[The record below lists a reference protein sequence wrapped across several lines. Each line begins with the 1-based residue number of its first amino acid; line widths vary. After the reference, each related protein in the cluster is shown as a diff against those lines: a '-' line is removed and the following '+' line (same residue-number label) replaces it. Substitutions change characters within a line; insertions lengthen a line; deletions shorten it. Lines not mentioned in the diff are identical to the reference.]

1 MIPILFEKEEL
12 DFTSNGIGRLTD
24 AISCPVTEV
33 RNGVYELEMQYPIT
47 GKLFSQLTRGKYI
60 YTTHDEGK
68 DGQPFQIYMISK
80 PINGICTY
88 YARHISY
95 QLSKIVVKP
104 FTAHSCADAIAKLK
118 TNSLIYNNFNFWT
131 DKSVGGEYNVKKPSS
146 IRSLLG
152 GEENSLLDRY
162 GTGELEFDMF
172 DVKLHLRRGSDTDVT
187 IRYGKNL
194 VDFNMETDYGNTHTA
209 IAPYWEDSTGE
220 EESVYLPEG
229 YLVMSDVPTYQSNL
243 STDNMADII
252 TDDSLELDLDYYDV
266 EVVPLDLSMEF
277 DEKPTVNELRDR
289 AMQEL
294 QTMTAW
300 KPSENITINFAQ
312 LWQTDEYKNIE
323 PLEKV
328 RLCDTVSVYFTKL
341 GVTAAN
347 MKVIRVVWDALQERY
362 LEMELGE
369 PKQSLSDV
377 ITASVENKIEASQ
390 VFDGLN
396 SYVTSLTQIMTNGLG
411 LFTSKESK
419 PGGGYVYYLHNQP
432 KRSESKFQWT
442 INTQGFAVSQDYGN
456 TWSAGIDANGDAVF
470 NVLSANI
477 VRAMEIHGAYIA
489 GANIVFAPD
498 SKAPISAAEVT
509 YPDGWGGVLFKG
521 EGDFTVQAGTIGITA
536 KGKPDSKFEL
546 QIMGRDSGGSVRN
559 LIQFYDDVCHIAHY
573 NETGTIISLVS
584 VGNSGNTHTVY
595 DDDGNEI
602 SHIKQDR
609 VNGIEIKQNK
619 DDGTSGT
626 SITMHPDNGLG
637 VWFNGVGYNGLGFVS
652 DGNGHAVLGK

>member
-12 DFTSNGIGRLTD
+12 DFISNGIARLTD
-24 AISCPVTEV
+24 CIACTVTEE
-33 RNGVYELEMQYPIT
+33 RNGIYELEMQYPAD
-47 GKLFSQLTRGKYI
+47 GKWFSQLTRGKYI

-104 FTAHSCADAIAKLK
+104 FAAISCADAIAKLK

-131 DKSVGGEYNVKKPSS
+131 DKSVVGEYNVKKPSS

-229 YLVMSDVPTYQSNL
+229 YLVMSNVPTYA
-243 STDNMADII
+243 STLAADTMEDIL
-252 TDDSLELDLDYYDV
+252 TDASQEIDIDYYDV

-277 DEKPTVNELRDR
+277 DGKPTVNELRDR

-300 KPSENITINFAQ
+300 KPSENITVNFAQ

-328 RLCDTVSVYFTKL
+328 RLCDTVSVYFTAM

-369 PKQSLSDV
+369 PKQTLTDV
-377 ITASVENKIEASQ
+377 ITATVENKIQTSHHIE
-390 VFDGLN
+390 DLN
-396 SYVTSLTQIMTNGLG
+396 SYVTSLTEIITNGMG
-411 LFTSKESK
+411 LFSSKETKSD
-419 PGGGYVYYLHNQP
+419 GGTVYYLHNMP
-432 KRSESKFQWT
+432 KRSESRYQWT
-442 INTQGFAVSQDYGN
+442 INSAGFAVSQDYGR
-456 TWSAGIDANGDAVF
+456 TWTAGIDADGNAVF
-470 NVLSANI
+470 NILSANI
-477 VRAMEIHGAYIA
+477 VRAMEIYGAYIE
-489 GANIVFAPD
+489 GAKIVFAPN
-498 SKAPISAAEVT
+498 SKGPVT
-509 YPDGWGGVLFKG
+509 AKDVNYKDGWGGVLFEG
-521 EGDFTVQAGTIGITA
+521 AGDFTVSAGTIGLTA
-536 KGKPDSKFEL
+536 KGRPNATNEF
-546 QIMGRDSGGSVRN
+546 QIVGDDGYGHLRN
-559 LIQFYDDVCHIAHY
+559 FIAMNDAYLYMAHY
-573 NETGTIISLVS
+573 TEEGIATGSISINES
-584 VGNSGNTHTVY
+584 
-595 DDDGNEI
+595 
-602 SHIKQDR
+602 
-609 VNGIEIKQNK
+609 NGIEIRQNK
-619 DDGTSGT
+619 SDGTSKVT
-626 SITMHPDNGLG
+626 ITLHPTNGLG
-637 VWFNGVGYNGLGFVS
+637 IWIDGVGYNGLGFVS
-652 DGNGHAVLGK
+652 DGQGHAVLGK

>member
-12 DFTSNGIGRLTD
+12 DFISNGIARLTD
-24 AISCPVTEV
+24 CIACTVTEE
-33 RNGVYELEMQYPIT
+33 RNGIYELEMQYPAD
-47 GKLFSQLTRGKYI
+47 GKWFSQLTRGKYI

-104 FTAHSCADAIAKLK
+104 FAAISCADAIAKLK

-131 DKSVGGEYNVKKPSS
+131 DKSVVGEYNVKKPSS

-229 YLVMSDVPTYQSNL
+229 YLVMSNVPTYA
-243 STDNMADII
+243 STLAADTMEDIL
-252 TDDSLELDLDYYDV
+252 TDASQEIDIDYYDV

-277 DEKPTVNELRDR
+277 DGKPTVNELRDR

-300 KPSENITINFAQ
+300 KPSENITVNFAQ

-328 RLCDTVSVYFTKL
+328 RLCDTVSVYFTKM

-347 MKVIRVVWDALQERY
+347 MKVIKVVWDALQERY

-377 ITASVENKIEASQ
+377 ITASVENKIESSQ
-390 VFDGLN
+390 IFDGLN

-442 INTQGFAVSQDYGN
+442 INAQGFAVSQDYGN

-470 NVLSANI
+470 NILSANI
-477 VRAMEIHGAYIA
+477 IHAMEIYGAYIE
-489 GANIVFAPD
+489 GAKIVFAPN
-498 SKAPISAAEVT
+498 SKGPVT
-509 YPDGWGGVLFKG
+509 AKAVNYKDGWGGVLFEG
-521 EGDFTVQAGTIGITA
+521 AGDFTVSAGTIGLTA
-536 KGKPDSKFEL
+536 KGRPNATNAF
-546 QIMGRDSGGSVRN
+546 QIVGDDGYGHLRN
-559 LIQFYDDVCHIAHY
+559 FIAMNDAYLYMAHY
-573 NETGTIISLVS
+573 TEEGIATGSISINES
-584 VGNSGNTHTVY
+584 
-595 DDDGNEI
+595 
-602 SHIKQDR
+602 
-609 VNGIEIKQNK
+609 NGIEIRQNK
-619 DDGTSGT
+619 SDGTSKVT
-626 SITMHPDNGLG
+626 ITLHPTNGLG
-637 VWFNGVGYNGLGFVS
+637 IWIDGVGYNGLGFVS
-652 DGNGHAVLGK
+652 DGQGHAVLGK

>member
-12 DFTSNGIGRLTD
+12 DFISNGIARLTD
-24 AISCPVTEV
+24 CIACTVTEE
-33 RNGVYELEMQYPIT
+33 RNGIYELEMQYPAD
-47 GKLFSQLTRGKYI
+47 GKWFSQLTRGKYI

-104 FTAHSCADAIAKLK
+104 FAAISCADAIAKLK

-131 DKSVGGEYNVKKPSS
+131 DKSVVGEYNVKKPSS

-229 YLVMSDVPTYQSNL
+229 YLVMSNVPTYA
-243 STDNMADII
+243 STLAADTMEDIL
-252 TDDSLELDLDYYDV
+252 TDASQEIDIDYYDV

-277 DEKPTVNELRDR
+277 DGKPTVNELRDR

-300 KPSENITINFAQ
+300 KPSENITVNFAQ

-328 RLCDTVSVYFTKL
+328 RLCDTVSVYFTSM

-347 MKVIRVVWDALQERY
+347 MKIIRVVWDALKERY

-377 ITASVENKIEASQ
+377 ITASVENKIESSQ
-390 VFDGLN
+390 IFDGLN

-442 INTQGFAVSQDYGN
+442 INAQGFAVSQDYGN

-470 NVLSANI
+470 NILSANI
-477 VRAMEIHGAYIA
+477 IHAMEIYGAYIE
-489 GANIVFAPD
+489 GAKIVFAPN
-498 SKAPISAAEVT
+498 SKGPVT
-509 YPDGWGGVLFKG
+509 AKDVNYKDGWGGVLFEG
-521 EGDFTVQAGTIGITA
+521 AGDFTVSAGTVGLTA
-536 KGKPDSKFEL
+536 KGRPNASNEFQVVGDDGYGHL
-546 QIMGRDSGGSVRN
+546 RN
-559 LIQFYDDVCHIAHY
+559 FITMNDAYLYMAHY
-573 NETGTIISLVS
+573 TEEGIATGSISINES
-584 VGNSGNTHTVY
+584 
-595 DDDGNEI
+595 
-602 SHIKQDR
+602 
-609 VNGIEIKQNK
+609 NGIEIRQNK
-619 DDGTSGT
+619 SDGTSKVT
-626 SITMHPDNGLG
+626 ITLHPTNGLG
-637 VWFNGVGYNGLGFVS
+637 IWIDGVGYNGLGFVS
-652 DGNGHAVLGK
+652 DGQGHAVLGK